1 MALNAGQKHLNEKN
15 TFFISVDIYG
25 EYEKAEISELM
36 KINFNKDQD
45 PMAAFS
51 GQIKKNIYSLVQKKL
66 FGQIKDPCGRISH
79 IIVITIN

>member
-1 MALNAGQKHLNEKN
+1 MNEKN

-36 KINFNKDQD
+36 KINFTKDQD

-51 GQIKKNIYSLVQKKL
+51 GQIKKNIYSLVQKKMVRKNKRPL
-66 FGQIKDPCGRISH
+66 R
-79 IIVITIN
+79 TN

>member
-1 MALNAGQKHLNEKN
+1 
-15 TFFISVDIYG
+15 
-25 EYEKAEISELM
+25 M
-36 KINFNKDQD
+36 KINFTKDQD

-66 FGQIKDPCGRISH
+66 FGQLIDPCGRISH

>member
-25 EYEKAEISELM
+25 EYEKVEISELM
-36 KINFNKDQD
+36 KINFTNDQD

-51 GQIKKNIYSLVQKKL
+51 GQIKKKYLFARAKKIVRTNNRSL
-66 FGQIKDPCGRISH
+66 R
-79 IIVITIN
+79 TN